1 MTDDDAGQ
9 PHAADRC
16 FILFVVVF
24 SFAFV
29 LCHVLSSSFTVDFF
43 HRPRLRLLSAH
54 APRMVP
60 YATRES
66 RMVPQTRGGKKPCRP
81 DA

>member
-16 FILFVVVF
+16 FIFFVVVF
-24 SFAFV
+24 LWRLFSV
-29 LCHVLSSSFTVDFF
+29 MYCRPLSPSTSFTVLVFVFF
-43 HRPRLRLLSAH
+43 QRMRPV
-54 APRMVP
+54 VP